1 MIFEIFE
8 GLLGREGSLAF
19 FDFYAK
25 EHEDVNVFAVAQEN
39 KIESPYVAVQM
50 CNKPGIDPNLVRIFY
65 VK

>member
-25 EHEDVNVFAVAQEN
+25 GREHVNVFSVAEEN
-39 KIESPYVAVQM
+39 KIESPFVAVQM
-50 CNKPGIDPNLVRIFY
+50 CNKPGIDPNLVRFFY